1 MTRQAVAIATL
12 VTSIFFVPVRG
23 RAQNGNGTFT
33 EPAYFNGRTCEMV
46 FTGTPSRTADTFFI
60 WNVGHGILSA
70 TFDTSRANLYAVL
83 PGTQHVVPG
92 YPQFNHDHITSTG
105 PGEPGYDTTW
115 DVWVV
120 VPGPAFNPATY
131 VGPKSESEMFQ
142 LIAAGVLYGPLGFA
156 QAGFPS
162 DLVLR
167 APLACR
173 N

>member
-12 VTSIFFVPVRG
+12 VTSVFFVPVPA
-23 RAQNGNGTFT
+23 RAQNGHGTFT
-33 EPAYFNGRTCEMV
+33 EAAYFNGRTCEMV
-46 FTGTPSRTADTFFI
+46 FSGTPSRTADTFFI
-60 WNVGHGILSA
+60 WNIGHGSLA
-70 TFDTSRANLYAVL
+70 TTFDTSRANLYAVI

-92 YPQFNHDHITSTG
+92 FPQFDHDHITSTG

-120 VPGPAFNPATY
+120 VPGPAFNAATY
-131 VGPKSESEMFQ
+131 VGPQSESEMFQ
-142 LIAAGVLYGPLGFA
+142 LIAAGVLSGPLGFA

-167 APLACR
+167 APLTCR